1 MKSKR
6 IRHYLAWCLVAPTS
20 FFSLLAPALAAD
32 SLAALYAR
40 GEYLE
45 VVRQGSASSVPADQ
59 KRYLGLSLFQL
70 QRYAKAAPYL
80 KTALAAEPGNAR
92 LRRALAQS
100 LFENGEMPAA
110 LEVLQPLL
118 TDGDI
123 DAMILA
129 GQIHLAQEEIA
140 QARSLFERALRSTT
154 DPHKLQQINLGLA
167 PIYRTQGDRTVLT
180 DIDSRMSEID
190 SGNPAVKDFADIVP
204 QERTDRAVR
213 PYQLAA
219 GYRLE
224 YDSNV
229 GAFPDDSSS
238 GGMPSDESD
247 WRNVLFLDA
256 LGHIPL
262 GQGFTLYGEAHLRG
276 GVHVSES
283 EYDYFDQTWV
293 ASLGW
298 SSDQGYGFRLP
309 VEYSHLNMDNDISR
323 SRWAVSPGFVW
334 DAGPD
339 ISAYFYARFES
350 LDYDGLSSIPE
361 DRSGDADRYG
371 VSIVWTPNNGR
382 TSVRGILEFGSDDTN
397 GENWQRDVQH
407 YYVRA
412 DHRLNEQWSIDGG
425 IEYYDYDFDNE
436 HDVFLTTRKDD
447 FLSFFASLN
456 YQLSRDWK
464 LTLSGVNIKS
474 GSNIELYDYD
484 RYVISSGVTWQY

>member
-1 MKSKR
+1 MKSR
-6 IRHYLAWCLVAPTS
+6 RLRYYLVWCFVAPTS
-20 FFSLLAPALAAD
+20 LFSLLVPAQAAD

-45 VVRQGSASSVPADQ
+45 VVRQGSTTSIQADQ

-70 QRYAKAAPYL
+70 QRYAKAVPYL

-123 DAMILA
+123 DALILG
-129 GQIHLAQEEIA
+129 GQIYLAQEEIE
-140 QARSLFERALRSTT
+140 QARSIFERALRSTT

-180 DIDSRMSEID
+180 DIHSRMSEID
-190 SGNPAVKDFADIVP
+190 SGNPAVKDFADILP
-204 QERTDRAVR
+204 QERAVR
-213 PYQLAA
+213 PYQLAI
-219 GYRLE
+219 GYRME

-229 GAFPDDSSS
+229 GAFPDGSTAGD
-238 GGMPSDESD
+238 PSDESD

-262 GQGFTLYGEAHLRG
+262 GQGFILYGEAHLRG
-276 GVHVSES
+276 GVHSSES

-323 SRWAVSPGFVW
+323 SLWAVSPGFMW

-339 ISAYFYARFES
+339 VSAYFYARFES
-350 LDYDGLSSIPE
+350 LDYDGFASGME

-382 TSVRGILEFGSDDTN
+382 TSVWGILEFGSDDTN
-397 GENWQRDVQH
+397 GGNWQRDVQH

-412 DHRLNEQWSIDGG
+412 DHRLSDQWSIDGG
-425 IEYYDYDFDNE
+425 VEYYNYDFDNE
-436 HDVFLTTRKDD
+436 HDVFSTTRKDD
-447 FLSFFASLN
+447 LLTLFASLN

-464 LTLSGVNIKS
+464 LTLSGVKLKS
-474 GSNIELYDYD
+474 DSNIELYNYD
-484 RYVISSGVTWQY
+484 RYVISGGVTWQY